1 MKNPFNSQYWT
12 DRYLTGNTP
21 WNIGN
26 ASTPLTG
33 YLQNY
38 TNKNA
43 RILIPGAGNAYEAEW
58 LWNNGFRNTY
68 VADLSELP
76 LKDLQQR
83 VPDFS
88 DDNLLLKDF
97 FEIQDQF
104 DLIVEQTFFCA
115 LHPEQRESYARKMLE
130 LLKPGGQLIGVLF
143 KFELTENGPPYGGDP
158 DEYRKLFA
166 KYFRIHKL
174 ENCYNS
180 IKPRMGNELF
190 IHLLKP

>member
-1 MKNPFNSQYWT
+1 MKNPFDSQYWT

-38 TNKNA
+38 THKNA

-68 VADLSELP
+68 VADLSEYP

-97 FEIQDQF
+97 FEIEDQF

-143 KFELTENGPPYGGDP
+143 KFELTENGPPYGGDLE
-158 DEYRKLFA
+158 EYHKLFA
-166 KYFRIHKL
+166 QYFRIHKL